1 MARGLDGWNPAASL
15 KIPALGAWQLVP
27 GPLHLIRR
35 PCLLPLHPVAM
46 GTSILQLIELLARCL
61 SFSFY
66 LERVF
71 PFISWALRLHSPGA
85 QTIGKGHLLEMKLR
99 LQTPEPSDATH
110 VPEAQ
115 TPPPLGSTSKRHP
128 VA

>member
-1 MARGLDGWNPAASL
+1 
-15 KIPALGAWQLVP
+15 
-27 GPLHLIRR
+27 
-35 PCLLPLHPVAM
+35 M
-46 GTSILQLIELLARCL
+46 GTSILQLIEQLARCL

-71 PFISWALRLHSPGA
+71 LFISWALSPHSPGA
-85 QTIGKGHLLEMKLR
+85 HTIGQGHLLEMKLR

-110 VPEAQ
+110 APAALPRLE
-115 TPPPLGSTSKRHP
+115 STSKLYP